1 MSDSTEIPDP
11 FARFHES
18 IARARSSEVF
28 DADRAALATA
38 DAEGCPSVRFVLV
51 REVGDDGFAFFT
63 NYESDKARELAV
75 NPHAALVWDWHTIGE
90 QVRARG
96 RVERLSP
103 QRSDAYFAT
112 RPRDSRVGAWASPQS
127 RPIGSREE
135 LDANVAEA
143 ARRVEGREDI
153 ERPPH
158 WGGYLLVPDR
168 IEFWINGGAR
178 LHDRFAY
185 TRAGDGWTV
194 QRLAP

>member
-1 MSDSTEIPDP
+1 MGDSTEIPDP
-11 FARFHES
+11 FARFRES
-18 IARARSSEVF
+18 IARARNSEAF

-38 DAEGCPSVRFVLV
+38 DAEGRPSVRFVLV
-51 REVGDDGFAFFT
+51 REVGEDGFAFFT
-63 NYESDKARELAV
+63 NYESDKAKELAQ
-75 NPHAALVWDWHTIGE
+75 NPHAALVWHWHTIGE

-96 RVERLSP
+96 RVERLSAE
-103 QRSDAYFAT
+103 RSDAYFAQ
-112 RPRDSRVGAWASPQS
+112 RPRDSRIGAWASPQS
-127 RPIGSREE
+127 RPIDSREA
-135 LDANVAEA
+135 LDRLVAETA
-143 ARRVEGREDI
+143 KRFEGKGAI

-185 TRAGDGWTV
+185 RREGAGWKV